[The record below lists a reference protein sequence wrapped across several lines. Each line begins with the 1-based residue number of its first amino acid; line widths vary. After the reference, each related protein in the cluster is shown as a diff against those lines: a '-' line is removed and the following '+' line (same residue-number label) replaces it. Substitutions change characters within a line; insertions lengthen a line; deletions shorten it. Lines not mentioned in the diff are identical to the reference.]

1 MIFFNLNNA
10 TNENV
15 DSFTF
20 CNSMFVD
27 EAVMS
32 RCVSLFVCER
42 ETFLTPYFPFI
53 VFLPYTTKDIDHRS
67 SLQLTPSF
75 TYLRSE
81 GRSLDSF

>member
-32 RCVSLFVCER
+32 RCFAICVW
-42 ETFLTPYFPFI
+42 ETFLTPYFTFI
-53 VFLPYTTKDIDHRS
+53 VFLSYITKDIDHRS

-75 TYLRSE
+75 TYLQSE